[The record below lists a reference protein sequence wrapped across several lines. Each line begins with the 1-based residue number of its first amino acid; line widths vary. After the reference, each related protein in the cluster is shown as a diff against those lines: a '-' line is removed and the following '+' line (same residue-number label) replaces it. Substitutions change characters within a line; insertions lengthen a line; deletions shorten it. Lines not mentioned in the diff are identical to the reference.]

1 MNDII
6 ITVGSVT
13 FAIKTRRLLLRHGIQ
28 SRLVKTDTRFTENG
42 CTHGVK
48 LNKEDYLS
56 AVVIL
61 KENGISHS
69 VYKPNAK

>member
-13 FAIKTRRLLLRHGIQ
+13 FAIKTKRLLLRHGIQ
-28 SRLVKTDTRFTENG
+28 ARLVKTDTRFTENG
-42 CTHGVK
+42 CNHGVMIR
-48 LNKEDYLS
+48 NEDYLN

-61 KENGISHS
+61 KENGVSYS
-69 VYKPNAK
+69 VYKPNTK